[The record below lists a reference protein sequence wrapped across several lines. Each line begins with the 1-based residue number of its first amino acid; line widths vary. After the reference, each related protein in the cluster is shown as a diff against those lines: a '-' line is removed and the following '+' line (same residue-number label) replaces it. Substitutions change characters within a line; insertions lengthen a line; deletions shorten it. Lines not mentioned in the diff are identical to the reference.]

1 SRLFR
6 REPGQPDRLPARH
19 RIRWT
24 ILRIPSTGSAAT
36 TTRLHRSSSHLSPG
50 RTLIARGSLA
60 ILIRDRLPRL
70 NLHIE
75 STERMAVGTPPK
87 RPCRNNTTCLL
98 PSRDSAPQHSACR
111 LCDSNDP
118 RRSPHTRRHGCRTQ
132 SALLVPTNRLAS
144 NRGLTRD
151 RPGSN
156 LARSWMATALV
167 TRSGKP
173 PRLMQGPS

>member
-1 SRLFR
+1 SHLQLNRHRYSMILRRLSILMSAILTVYSWNWHRTRLVMLSAGEIALRLFR
-6 REPGQPDRLPARH
+6 RVTGQPDRLPARH

-75 STERMAVGTPPK
+75 STQRMAVGTPPK
-87 RPCRNNTTCLL
+87 RPCRNN
-98 PSRDSAPQHSACR
+98 
-111 LCDSNDP
+111 
-118 RRSPHTRRHGCRTQ
+118 
-132 SALLVPTNRLAS
+132 
-144 NRGLTRD
+144 
-151 RPGSN
+151 
-156 LARSWMATALV
+156 
-167 TRSGKP
+167 
-173 PRLMQGPS
+173 